1 MVGSVISSPCST
13 THPTAD
19 SSSWKQPAALWISIK
34 SAAIHF
40 IIKANTDPVNRD
52 GKLHVNFSD
61 RLVTL
66 LREVRQLNGMGYDIP
81 AKIQTAHDVSK
92 KFYRYG
98 VVLKQVAHFYNNID
112 EQIIESQVGQDKRFK
127 YCLTLM

>member
-1 MVGSVISSPCST
+1 M
-13 THPTAD
+13 
-19 SSSWKQPAALWISIK
+19 
-34 SAAIHF
+34 
-40 IIKANTDPVNRD
+40 
-52 GKLHVNFSD
+52 NFSD

-81 AKIQTAHDVSK
+81 AKIQAAHDTSK

-112 EQIIESQVGQDKRFK
+112 EQIIESQV
-127 YCLTLM
+127 CS